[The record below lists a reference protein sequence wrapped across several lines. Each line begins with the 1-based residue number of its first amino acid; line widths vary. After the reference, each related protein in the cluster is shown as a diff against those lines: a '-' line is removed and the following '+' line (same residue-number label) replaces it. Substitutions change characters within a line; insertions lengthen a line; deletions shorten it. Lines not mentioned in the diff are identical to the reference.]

1 MTSRS
6 RTSWIAA
13 AVVVAMVLVPA
24 AACSG
29 DDSSDGDSG
38 DGTTTTL
45 AEGQTIRF
53 DEQVQKDLA
62 AVGCHPG
69 TVDGVMGPK
78 TDEAIKAFQAA
89 SGLTVDGELGPDA
102 DRALRTAVDDDEKVC
117 GADAPTTTAAPDA
130 STTTAAP
137 SGRAPCTATALLGG
151 LPAEGETITSFV
163 CAGDYAAGTVS
174 GGSRFILQSTEGR
187 WFALGEDP
195 CGGADAGLPPVI
207 LEDGC
212 SS

>member
-1 MTSRS
+1 MSRS
-6 RTSWIAA
+6 RTSRT
-13 AVVVAMVLVPA
+13 VVLVA
-24 AACSG
+24 ALTLIALSSVACSG
-29 DDSSDGDSG
+29 DDSSEDGSD

-78 TDEAIKAFQAA
+78 TDEAIRAFQAA
-89 SGLTVDGELGPDA
+89 DGLTVDGELGPDT
-102 DRALRTAVDDDEKVC
+102 DEALRSAVDDDREVC
-117 GADAPTTTAAPDA
+117 GATA
-130 STTTAAP
+130 STTTAPSGATTTAP

-151 LPAEGETITSFV
+151 LPAEGETITTFV
-163 CAGDYAAGTVS
+163 CAGDYAAGSVS
-174 GGSRFILQSTEGR
+174 GGSRFILQSTDGR

-195 CGGADAGLPPVI
+195 CGSASAGLPPVI

-212 SS
+212 ES